1 MQNIIST
8 LNLNLKLKSILILI
22 LIVSLMIAPASA
34 GLPDVDIGHVLPGVM
49 SQGFD
54 AILMSIGNQLYSSI
68 GAANATNATEIL
80 SKSFITPNT
89 FLENE
94 SLQKA
99 KDFNAFWYGLFY
111 LMFLVVGA
119 CVVMSEKAA
128 PDSGFVAEE
137 SFGNK
142 YIEIAI
148 GGILLFMFYL
158 YGLDALF
165 KFETALS
172 YGITLEAMDMI
183 VDIPTSSFLYLLLA
197 VMFFIVNCFFVLR
210 YLILVILA
218 TYFLFLIAMY
228 KIPVIGSIVYVI
240 LLYGVTF
247 LFIRPIIALVLLAGS
262 GAVAALPV
270 GCGLDIIAYIMLLLL
285 VIVIALL
292 VMIAPF
298 LYIYLKAMMPI
309 KIMRMR
315 R

>member
-1 MQNIIST
+1 MQK
-8 LNLNLKLKSILILI
+8 LKLVLVLF
-22 LIVSLMIAPASA
+22 VFVLMTIPAQA
-34 GLPDVDIGHVLPGVM
+34 GLADVDLGSVFPPLIAK
-49 SQGFD
+49 GFD
-54 AILMSIGNQLYSSI
+54 AILMSLGNQMYSTI
-68 GAANATNATEIL
+68 GAHNSTEAQTIMT
-80 SKSFITPNT
+80 KSFITPNT
-89 FLENE
+89 FLEND

-111 LMFLVVGA
+111 LMFLIVGA
-119 CVVMSEKAA
+119 IVVMSQKAV

-148 GGILLFMFYL
+148 GGILLYIFYL

-165 KFETALS
+165 RFETALS

-183 VDIPTSSFLYLLLA
+183 IGIPTVPFLYLLLST
-197 VMFFIVNCFFVLR
+197 MFFIVNCFFILR
-210 YLILVILA
+210 YLVIIIIA
-218 TYFLFLIAMY
+218 TYFLFLVALN
-228 KIPVIGSIVYVI
+228 KIPVIGSIIYII

-262 GAVAALPV
+262 GAVASIPAGL
-270 GCGLDIIAYIMLLLL
+270 GLDILAYVLLLL
-285 VIVIALL
+285 IVIVIAVL
-292 VMIAPF
+292 VIIAPF
-298 LYIYLKAMMPI
+298 LYLYLKAMMPI